1 MFLAQIYAVLQFLP
15 KKITPKC
22 SQLMK
27 ILVFWEWLGVKLL
40 ACFVGKVY
48 FCAMKDNGQRTTDN
62 R

>member
-27 ILVFWEWLGVKLL
+27 IFVFWEWLGVEFL
-40 ACFVGKVY
+40 ACHVRK
-48 FCAMKDNGQRTTDN
+48 A
-62 R
+62 